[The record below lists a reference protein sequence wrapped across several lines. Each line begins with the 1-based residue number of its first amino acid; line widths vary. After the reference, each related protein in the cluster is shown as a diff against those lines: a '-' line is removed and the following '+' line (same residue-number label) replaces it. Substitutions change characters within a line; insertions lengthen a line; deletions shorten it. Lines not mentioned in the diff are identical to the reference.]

1 MRPRGLPSLRWLYPL
16 ILTGCVLFASGQSEV
31 AAPGIAGTDKV
42 VHFFVFGAI
51 ATGAVR
57 LVPRRHAVWVV
68 LGVSL
73 YGACDEWRQSFTA
86 GRSVEFAD
94 WMADTLGT
102 LTAVCAYVF
111 WPLYRRI
118 LEVPLRLRRR
128 KPRIENPATDAPL
141 SAG

>member
-1 MRPRGLPSLRWLYPL
+1 MASRRLPSYHWLYPL
-16 ILTGCVLFASGQSEV
+16 TLVACIFFASGQSEV
-31 AAPGIAGTDKV
+31 AGPGIVGTDKV
-42 VHFFVFGAI
+42 AHFFVFGAV

-57 LVPRRHAVWVV
+57 LVARGRAIWVV

-73 YGACDEWRQSFTA
+73 YGVCDEWRQSFTA

-94 WMADTLGT
+94 WVADTLGA

-118 LEVPLRLRRR
+118 LETPLRFRRK
-128 KPRIENPATDAPL
+128 KPRIENPAAGTPL
-141 SAG
+141 STR